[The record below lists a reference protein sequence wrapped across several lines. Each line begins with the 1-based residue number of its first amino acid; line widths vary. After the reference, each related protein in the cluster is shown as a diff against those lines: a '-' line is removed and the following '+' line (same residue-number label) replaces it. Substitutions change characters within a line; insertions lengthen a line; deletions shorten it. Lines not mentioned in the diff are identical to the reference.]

1 VVGVSTASSR
11 RAVRP
16 TELLDERAES
26 CELMQEATALRIVSV
41 VVAAKAV
48 LIGVVYWRR
57 AEILGRP
64 VHIGAGSWA
73 CLIAVVTIGVAIALT
88 VCVAAR
94 HQNGDRTR

>member
-1 VVGVSTASSR
+1 MRV
-11 RAVRP
+11 
-16 TELLDERAES
+16 
-26 CELMQEATALRIVSV
+26 ATALRIVSV
-41 VVAAKAV
+41 VVAAKAL

-88 VCVAAR
+88 VRVAAR

>member
-1 VVGVSTASSR
+1 
-11 RAVRP
+11 
-16 TELLDERAES
+16 
-26 CELMQEATALRIVSV
+26 MQVATAMRIVSV
-41 VVAAKAV
+41 VVAAKAL

-88 VCVAAR
+88 RSSPCRARLNRDVVCEQVFR
-94 HQNGDRTR
+94 VLVCDGL

>member
-11 RAVRP
+11 QADRVARRARWK
-16 TELLDERAES
+16 S
-26 CELMQEATALRIVSV
+26 ELMQVATALRIVSV
-41 VVAAKAV
+41 VVAAKAL

-94 HQNGDRTR
+94 HQNGDRTP

>member
-1 VVGVSTASSR
+1 MWWVCARR

-26 CELMQEATALRIVSV
+26 ELMQVATALRIVSV
-41 VVAAKAV
+41 VVAAKAL

-94 HQNGDRTR
+94 HQNGDRTP